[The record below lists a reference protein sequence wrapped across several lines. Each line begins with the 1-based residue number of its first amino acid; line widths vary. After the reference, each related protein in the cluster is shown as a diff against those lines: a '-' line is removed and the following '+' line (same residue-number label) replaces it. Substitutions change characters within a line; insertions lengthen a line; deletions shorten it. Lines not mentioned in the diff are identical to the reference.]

1 MISSAEKR
9 FVSQSSLTIAAPIGR
24 PLLIALAFFGVFS
37 AENLNPSGRRLT
49 NQVSVKPLASSFH
62 PIVQLLP
69 GLRPDPWLQLVAPF
83 GPVIAVQAPYLVA
96 AVSFLSREGSA
107 RERNQTLAPFSPNT
121 RNKRPLFF

>member
-49 NQVSVKPLASSFH
+49 NQVSVKPLASSFS
-62 PIVQLLP
+62 PNCSV
-69 GLRPDPWLQLVAPF
+69 VARITAGSLAATCGSF
-83 GPVIAVQAPYLVA
+83 RVIAVQAPYLVA